1 MRPAVQLQTHTTP
14 TAPFARPAK
23 SVSSDESGSA
33 YIIALLVLVVL
44 SILGL
49 TLALIGQTELRI
61 GANELTAHRALYN
74 AENGVS
80 LGLARKLLVNSTSEE
95 SDAEDT
101 YKMRFVIPEPKNA
114 ADGSNIDPASLPSAV
129 SKFGEAVEV
138 SPFFRVQEVPCDLC
152 SANVGGTKLVSATYA
167 LVSRSDR
174 IVWDGPARFNIKPF
188 VPGAGGSSEVNPD
201 WDKVQNAT
209 HLATKQVYA
218 MKGIQP
224 WWPSRP
230 EARNEE
236 LQAVAQ
242 EVLGGGQ

>member
-1 MRPAVQLQTHTTP
+1 MRPATRRTP
-14 TAPFARPAK
+14 TAPAARSA
-23 SVSSDESGSA
+23 ESGSA

-44 SILGL
+44 SLIGL
-49 TLALIGQTELRI
+49 TLALIGQTEVQI

-74 AENGVS
+74 AENGIN

-95 SDAEDT
+95 ADAEDT
-101 YKMRFVIPEPKNA
+101 YKMTFVIPEPKNA
-114 ADGSNIDPASLPSAV
+114 ADGSDIDPTTLPSGV
-129 SKFGEAVEV
+129 NKFGEAVEV

-167 LVSRSDR
+167 MVSRSDR
-174 IVWDGPARFNIKPF
+174 IVWDGAARFNIKPF

-209 HLATKQVYA
+209 HLATKEIYA

-230 EARNEE
+230 EARSDD